1 MANITPIGQST
12 PVKDKKKSTTA
23 VIHNQGKLKSKA
35 ANLKQC
41 FESDDDD
48 NEEIGQRSAAAES
61 DRSKSK
67 IIYRREQALPTKKLA
82 FICEDCGKSFK
93 DKYYIKLHKRSHSGE
108 KPHPCEDC
116 GKSFTTS
123 TNLILHKKIH
133 SEERPFPCNQCDK
146 SFKILPSLKDHIIR
160 CHVVKDPMYES
171 KVIED
176 DTEKFP
182 CDRCPKYLTTK
193 HSLKV
198 HQLTHTGEKA
208 FACDQCEKSFS
219 LKFNLQVHQRRHLEE
234 KTVTCKSCDQS
245 FKTTA
250 DLYNHKWKKVNGVK
264 TSRCQ

>member
-1 MANITPIGQST
+1 MAQEYPEVALEEEVAEYVLPDVEVPHHFPPAPPQVMI
-12 PVKDKKKSTTA
+12 
-23 VIHNQGKLKSKA
+23 
-35 ANLKQC
+35 NL
-41 FESDDDD
+41 EVSR
-48 NEEIGQRSAAAES
+48 IPLHAISAG
-61 DRSKSK
+61 RGWC
-67 IIYRREQALPTKKLA
+67 LPTKT
-82 FICEDCGKSFK
+82 FICEECGKSFK
-93 DKYYIKLHKRSHSGE
+93 DKNYIKLHKRSHSGE

-146 SFKILPSLKDHIIR
+146 SFKILPSLKDHIVR
-160 CHVVKDPMYES
+160 CHVVKDPMYEG

-234 KTVTCKSCDQS
+234 KSVHCKSCDKS
-245 FKTTA
+245 FTTTA
-250 DLYNHKWKKVNGVK
+250 GLYNHKWKKVNGVK
-264 TSRCQ
+264 TSKCQ